1 MSTLTATVDLR
12 PVPASVPVAR
22 HLVLDLLGAWRA
34 PHDAG
39 DAALLVTELVANVVD
54 HVAGGASFTLEVALA
69 EDWLR
74 ISVADGS
81 ALRPVVREFEVAAR
95 RGRGM
100 QLVEG
105 IADRW
110 GVEDHTDGKRVWFEL
125 AAAEPGTG
133 SGPGPGLPTTAAGD
147 GRGDRSTEEENGMS
161 EPNGNTYSAGE
172 GLSDEEMVRTVAEQT
187 DSISEHADV
196 AGKDWDGD
204 ASKAPD
210 PNADPAG

>member
-1 MSTLTATVDLR
+1 MSTLTAAVDLI

-54 HVAGGASFTLEVALA
+54 HVAGEASFTLELTLS
-69 EDWLR
+69 EQWLR

-81 ALRPVVREFEVAAR
+81 ALRPVVREFEAGAA

-100 QLVEG
+100 RLVEG

-110 GVEDHTDGKRVWFEL
+110 GVEDHADGKRVWFEL
-125 AAAEPGTG
+125 AAPGLGSATPGDG
-133 SGPGPGLPTTAAGD
+133 SGNRA
-147 GRGDRSTEEENGMS
+147 TEEE
-161 EPNGNTYSAGE
+161 TA
-172 GLSDEEMVRTVAEQT
+172 
-187 DSISEHADV
+187 
-196 AGKDWDGD
+196 
-204 ASKAPD
+204 
-210 PNADPAG
+210 

>member
-54 HVAGGASFTLEVALA
+54 HVAGGPSFTLEVALS
-69 EDWLR
+69 ENWLR

-133 SGPGPGLPTTAAGD
+133 SRGPRPGLPTTAPGE
-147 GRGDRSTEEENGMS
+147 GRGDRSSEEE
-161 EPNGNTYSAGE
+161 TA
-172 GLSDEEMVRTVAEQT
+172 
-187 DSISEHADV
+187 
-196 AGKDWDGD
+196 
-204 ASKAPD
+204 
-210 PNADPAG
+210 